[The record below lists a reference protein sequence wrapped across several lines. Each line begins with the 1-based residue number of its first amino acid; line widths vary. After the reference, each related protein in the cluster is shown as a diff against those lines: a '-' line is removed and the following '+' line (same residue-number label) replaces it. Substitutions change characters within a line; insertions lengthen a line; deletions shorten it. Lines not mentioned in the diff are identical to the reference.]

1 MAGNRKTRAARGV
14 TIAAQMATEP
24 LVKTSDSR
32 LLAYFM
38 LALVALFWALNTNI
52 ARATADEV
60 PPMALTFW
68 RLFLSALIM
77 APFALR
83 ECWAARGVILRHF
96 WFLNL
101 LALLSMSM
109 FNGLVYTGMN
119 YTQAIN
125 GNLLQGALP
134 ICILVA
140 SALFAA
146 RRISTRQWL
155 GVLISLGGLIA
166 IVVRGDPARL
176 FDLEINIGDPI
187 VFLGVFGS
195 ASYAAI
201 LHKRPAGMGL
211 VAFIFLTMV
220 FGTVHIL
227 PFFAW
232 EHLTQR
238 TLPLT
243 LPAIGAVLYVALFA
257 SILAQT
263 LFAEGVRRIGAP
275 AAGNLIYLTPIFG
288 VIIAIT
294 LLGETFHLFHA
305 IGIGLIV
312 TGIWLAMFSRKK
324 D

>member
-1 MAGNRKTRAARGV
+1 MNDSPSRTADTGKAAGPRFRDGR
-14 TIAAQMATEP
+14 I
-24 LVKTSDSR
+24 
-32 LLAYFM
+32 LAYIM
-38 LALVALFWALNTNI
+38 LALVALSWALNTNI

-83 ECWAARGVILRHF
+83 ECWAARSVIWRHF

-109 FNGLVYTGMN
+109 FNALVYTGMN

-134 ICILVA
+134 ICILAA

-146 RRISTRQWL
+146 RRISARQWIGVVL
-155 GVLISLGGLIA
+155 GLCGLIA
-166 IVVRGDPARL
+166 IVVRGDPSRL
-176 FDLEINIGDPI
+176 VELQINIGDPI

-201 LHKRPAGMGL
+201 LHKRPQGIGI

-220 FGTVHIL
+220 FGSLHIL
-227 PFFAW
+227 PLFLW
-232 EHLTQR
+232 EHLTLR
-238 TLPLT
+238 TLPMT
-243 LPAIGAVLYVALFA
+243 LPAIGAVLYVTIFA
-257 SILAQT
+257 SVLAQT

-275 AAGNLIYLTPIFG
+275 AAGNVIYLTPVFG
-288 VIIAIT
+288 VVIAIT
-294 LLGETFHLFHA
+294 LLGETFHGFHA
-305 IGIGLIV
+305 VGVGMIAA
-312 TGIWLAMFSRKK
+312 GIWLALYSRKK
-324 D
+324 A

>member
-1 MAGNRKTRAARGV
+1 MNDTTPVASPAEFS
-14 TIAAQMATEP
+14 EP
-24 LVKTSDSR
+24 TGMRFRDGR
-32 LLAYFM
+32 LLAYIM
-38 LALVALFWALNTNI
+38 LALVALSWALNTNI

-83 ECWAARGVILRHF
+83 ECWAARSLILRHF

-101 LALLSMSM
+101 LALLSASM
-109 FNGLVYTGMN
+109 FNALVYTGMN

-134 ICILVA
+134 ICILAA

-146 RRISTRQWL
+146 RRISARQWV
-155 GVLISLGGLIA
+155 GVLISLGGLIS

-176 FDLEINIGDPI
+176 VDLEINIGDPI

-195 ASYAAI
+195 ATYAAI
-201 LHKRPAGMGL
+201 LHKRPQGIGI

-220 FGTVHIL
+220 FGSVHIL
-227 PFFAW
+227 PLFVW
-232 EHLTQR
+232 EHLTLR
-238 TLPLT
+238 TLPMT
-243 LPAIGAVLYVALFA
+243 LPAIGAVLYVTIFA
-257 SILAQT
+257 SVLAQT

-275 AAGNLIYLTPIFG
+275 AAGNVIYLTPVFG

-294 LLGETFHLFHA
+294 LLGETFHGFHA
-305 IGIGLIV
+305 AGVGMIAA
-312 TGIWLAMFSRKK
+312 GIWLALFSRQKA
-324 D
+324 

>member
-1 MAGNRKTRAARGV
+1 MNDTSPAPSPSALGKPAGARFRDGK
-14 TIAAQMATEP
+14 A
-24 LVKTSDSR
+24 
-32 LLAYFM
+32 LAYIM
-38 LALVALFWALNTNI
+38 LALVALSWALNTNI

-83 ECWAARGVILRHF
+83 QCWAARSLIVRHF

-109 FNGLVYTGMN
+109 FNALVYTGMN

-134 ICILVA
+134 ICILAA

-146 RRISTRQWL
+146 RRISARQWI
-155 GVLISLGGLIA
+155 GVLISLAGLIA

-176 FDLEINIGDPI
+176 FDLQINIGDPI

-195 ASYAAI
+195 ASYAAL
-201 LHKRPAGMGL
+201 LHKRPQGIGI
-211 VAFIFLTMV
+211 VAFVFLTMV
-220 FGTVHIL
+220 FGAVHIL
-227 PFFAW
+227 PLFIW
-232 EHLTQR
+232 EHV
-238 TLPLT
+238 TLRSLPMT
-243 LPAIGAVLYVALFA
+243 LPAIGAVLYVTIFA
-257 SILAQT
+257 SVLAQT

-275 AAGNLIYLTPIFG
+275 AAGNVIYLTPVFG
-288 VIIAIT
+288 VLIAIT
-294 LLGETFHLFHA
+294 LLGETFHGFHA
-305 IGIGLIV
+305 VGVGMIA
-312 TGIWLAMFSRKK
+312 TGIWLALFSRKRA
-324 D
+324 